1 MNVPGEPAADRAYR
15 LLRRDILAGV
25 LPGGSRLGET
35 NLARLYGFSRTPI
48 RESLRRLQSEGLI
61 EVSPHRGARIVD
73 WQTLDIASISEL
85 RALVEG
91 YVVRTAMTRMKEEDF
106 AALSGLCDEMEE
118 LTAKLGRGNADVL
131 ERLTEVNV
139 EFHKDIAVI
148 AGGERMVTIRNAV
161 LVMPLVYLT
170 VHDFRL
176 DERRRS
182 NQHHRELL
190 DALRARDADWA
201 TAVMVTHVHAAKV
214 HLMEAQQR
222 SAAADGRE
230 LPPRT

>member
-1 MNVPGEPAADRAYR
+1 M
-15 LLRRDILAGV
+15 LRSDILGGV

-35 NLARLYGFSRTPI
+35 NLAELYGFSRTPI

-73 WQTLDIASISEL
+73 WQSLDIASISDL

-91 YVVRTAMTRMKEEDF
+91 FVVRTATARIGEAEIS
-106 AALSGLCDEMEE
+106 ALSTLCDEMEE
-118 LTAKLGRGNADVL
+118 MTERLGDGDAAVL

-139 EFHKDIAVI
+139 EFHNEIAVV

-161 LVMPLVYLT
+161 LVMPLVYRT
-170 VHDFRL
+170 VHDFRIE
-176 DERRRS
+176 ERRRS

-190 DALRARDADWA
+190 AAFEARDPDWA
-201 TAVMVTHVHAAKV
+201 SAVMVTHVHAAKV
-214 HLMEAQQR
+214 HLVRDQKRFVAGKAGSGEPGDPPEAR
-222 SAAADGRE
+222 A
-230 LPPRT
+230 